1 MNAIVSHLKGLR
13 RSRRSALAGHGASE
27 FSNVNTL
34 DPSRVEEAWDTLSR
48 DTWGEEVAELPST
61 LHAALIDTLM
71 QRHRNHD

>member
-1 MNAIVSHLKGLR
+1 MNAIMSHLEGLR
-13 RSRRSALAGHGASE
+13 RSPKAALGEHGASE

-61 LHAALIDTLM
+61 LHAALIDTLLKRR
-71 QRHRNHD
+71 QSHD